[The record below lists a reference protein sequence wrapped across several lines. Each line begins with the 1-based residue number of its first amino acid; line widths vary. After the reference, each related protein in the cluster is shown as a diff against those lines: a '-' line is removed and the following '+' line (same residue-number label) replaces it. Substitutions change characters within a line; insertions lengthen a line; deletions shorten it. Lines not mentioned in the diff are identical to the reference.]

1 MDTFE
6 LAWRSVGAI
15 LGVISGIE
23 IVIIFLEWRKLSIQ
37 ADLRP
42 GESIFTGVL
51 ARRLFVFI
59 FLPFLAGILFSF
71 EATFGG
77 ALVGLVIGVIGRR
90 KWRIV
95 TSRDPESSTETYK
108 GD

>member
-1 MDTFE
+1 
-6 LAWRSVGAI
+6 L
-15 LGVISGIE
+15 
-23 IVIIFLEWRKLSIQ
+23 
-37 ADLRP
+37 
-42 GESIFTGVL
+42 
-51 ARRLFVFI
+51 
-59 FLPFLAGILFSF
+59 